1 MITKHF
7 ENVKNSCAFNF
18 KDFGINNYN
27 IYATRHSIF
36 NKLPKDNIYKQLCA
50 LNPSHVSLHLIE
62 HTSSEFI

>member
-27 IYATRHSIF
+27 IY
-36 NKLPKDNIYKQLCA
+36 N
-50 LNPSHVSLHLIE
+50 
-62 HTSSEFI
+62 